1 MCTVSVQCAVTLGQ
15 LFQSLNA
22 LQKLLKACHHYLG
35 TNKFLTKIYSELKAC
50 EICMKTTYRTKVIFL
65 SRKKTFEQSERKV
78 SVNKSNK
85 GRFSAQSII
94 DMRIN

>member
-1 MCTVSVQCAVTLGQ
+1 MFLLYLGTSNVLVYLEQ
-15 LFQSLNA
+15 ALF
-22 LQKLLKACHHYLG
+22 LLYLG

-50 EICMKTTYRTKVIFL
+50 EICMKTTYRTKVIFF

-78 SVNKSNK
+78 SVNKSNN